1 MKYEEKKSIKPKA
14 YLKYKTNKLPA
25 RLMKRRRRKGR
36 ERKERRKK
44 ERRSW
49 NGREKIHIPSLRNE
63 KGNITTDTTDLKWT
77 NSLKD
82 TNYPYRLKKK

>member
-44 ERRSW
+44 GVPVVAQW
-49 NGREKIHIPSLRNE
+49 L
-63 KGNITTDTTDLKWT
+63 T
-77 NSLKD
+77 NP
-82 TNYPYRLKKK
+82 TIN